1 MPVKKMRLKLHDEN
15 GDNYSITFEG
25 PVTRKKAV
33 QLLNLVEL
41 LSHQNR
47 AEKQQILKLSKYE
60 KIRFLIERNYVQEW
74 FSSRDMQRIYEEIF
88 RKPIQLS
95 TVSTYLSRMT
105 SNGFIIKERKHG
117 SRRYQT
123 IKKDMI
129 QLPDRIRQNN
139 SPLPILTQKIREK
152 K

>member
-15 GDNYSITFEG
+15 GDNYTVTFEG

-33 QLLNLVEL
+33 QLLNLAEL
-41 LSHQNR
+41 LGYQNK
-47 AEKQQILKLSKYE
+47 AEKQQMLKLSKYE
-60 KIRFLIERNYVQEW
+60 KTRFIIERNYVQDW
-74 FSSRDMQRIYEEIF
+74 FSSKDMQRIYEEIF
-88 RKPIQLS
+88 REPIQLS

-105 SNGFIIKERKHG
+105 SRGFIIKEGKHR
-117 SRRYQT
+117 SRRYKT
-123 IKKDMI
+123 IKKDML

-139 SPLPILTQKIREK
+139 SPLLTLTQKIREK